1 MPHQQIDNG
10 INPAIEVMGNK
21 LWVFYF
27 YDNQLKY
34 AKKEGNNWYF
44 FSIDI
49 LGNTISLTNFM
60 DTIFAFSEVRD
71 TVHPQVSQITFLK
84 IKNNGNVKVIITKN
98 KAIFG
103 SMGKDIIDEGYIGS
117 YGVFQ
122 FWGYNPGTYC
132 LEYY

>member
-1 MPHQQIDNG
+1 LSQQIDNG

-34 AKKEGNNWYF
+34 AKKEGNNWHF
-44 FSIDI
+44 FSTNI

-71 TVHPQVSQITFLK
+71 TVHPQVSQITF
-84 IKNNGNVKVIITKN
+84 
-98 KAIFG
+98 
-103 SMGKDIIDEGYIGS
+103 
-117 YGVFQ
+117 
-122 FWGYNPGTYC
+122 
-132 LEYY
+132 